1 MIDILAI
8 GAHPDDVEISMGGAI
23 CVFKKQGYKVG
34 ICDLCRGES
43 GTYGSQETRQK
54 ELQKANRIL
63 SIDRRVTL
71 DLPDGNIRNTEQA
84 RLKVINVI
92 REMKPEIVFSFVT
105 DITRHP
111 DHCHTGQIV
120 KESVYLAGLE
130 KIETG
135 LGPFRPSQLIY
146 FPELLISRKPDFII
160 DISDFFEKKIE
171 AIKAYE
177 SQVTGTDDENKN
189 TKTFLRSGN
198 FWETVTSRAKFIG
211 AMAGIRYGEPFYSD
225 TPARVLDVYN
235 SFIRD
240 KSFK

>member
-43 GTYGSQETRQK
+43 GTYGSLEIRQQEL
-54 ELQKANRIL
+54 EKANRIL

-92 REMKPEIVFSFVT
+92 RELKPEIVFSFVT
-105 DITRHP
+105 DTTRHP
-111 DHCHTGQIV
+111 DHASTGQIV
-120 KESVYLAGLE
+120 KESVFLAGLE
-130 KIETG
+130 KIKTD

-146 FPELLISRKPDFII
+146 FPELLINRKPDFII

-177 SQVTGTDDENKN
+177 SQVTGKDDKN

-198 FWETVTSRAKFIG
+198 FWVTVTSRAKYIG
-211 AMAGIRYGEPFYSD
+211 AMSGVRYGEPFYSD
-225 TPARVLDVYN
+225 TPVRVLDIYN
-235 SFIRD
+235 SFKRD